1 MLALTIATIRA
12 PSALSISLVLAVFGF
27 GQGLVMAPLSSVVL
41 STVKPLSAGSGSG
54 MYGTTAQIANAAGVA
69 AIGAVF
75 FCGRVGKFSGT
86 RDIRGSRYVRA
97 LDFDL
102 CRIFVVDA
110 SRDCLKI
117 SHVNERNQGNLATL
131 IRNLGDRQHTLFLF
145 CGAATIC
152 CW

>member
-1 MLALTIATIRA
+1 LVLIEGCAIQLAGLAMLALTIATIRA

-75 FCGRVGKFSGT
+75 LRL
-86 RDIRGSRYVRA
+86 SRQVQRNARYSW
-97 LDFDL
+97 LSL
-102 CRIFVVDA
+102 C
-110 SRDCLKI
+110 SR
-117 SHVNERNQGNLATL
+117 SR
-131 IRNLGDRQHTLFLF
+131 F
-145 CGAATIC
+145 
-152 CW
+152 